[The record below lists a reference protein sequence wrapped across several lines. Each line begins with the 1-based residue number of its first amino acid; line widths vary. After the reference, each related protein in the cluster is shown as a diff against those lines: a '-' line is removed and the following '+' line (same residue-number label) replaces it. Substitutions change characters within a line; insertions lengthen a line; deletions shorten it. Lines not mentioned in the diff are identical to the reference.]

1 MVIGLLFLLFAS
13 AVNVNAQSDSHN
25 KGIYWTIEPSQVF
38 GFGNVNYSGISTPYR
53 ATSVALSTTIGYA
66 LDEQNSLG
74 VGQWVNAFSASA
86 DDNLTMPFY
95 IEYTRAL
102 KQEDKSPYLL
112 ARLGNSFSFGQSSEV
127 EDGLHFSFRFG
138 YRKLNFTKRFN
149 LNPFFGVVFQ
159 QVKDDE
165 AIVPIPGGQPARVI
179 DNVMFTAV
187 QVGLTLYII
196 K

>member
-1 MVIGLLFLLFAS
+1 MAITLLLMFFSGVATL
-13 AVNVNAQSDSHN
+13 NAQSDGHN
-25 KGIYWTIEPSQVF
+25 KGIYWTLEPSQVF

-53 ATSVALSTTIGYA
+53 ATSLALSTTIGYA

-74 VGQWVNAFSASA
+74 LGIWANAFSATA
-86 DDNLTMPFY
+86 NENLTMPYY

-102 KQEDKSPYLL
+102 KQEAKSPYLL
-112 ARLGNSFSFGQSSEV
+112 ARLGNSFSFGPSSEV
-127 EDGLHFSFRFG
+127 EDGLHLSFRFG

-165 AIVPIPGGQPARVI
+165 AIVPVPGGQPARVV
-179 DNVMFTAV
+179 DNVIFTAV
-187 QVGLTLYII
+187 QVGLTIYII